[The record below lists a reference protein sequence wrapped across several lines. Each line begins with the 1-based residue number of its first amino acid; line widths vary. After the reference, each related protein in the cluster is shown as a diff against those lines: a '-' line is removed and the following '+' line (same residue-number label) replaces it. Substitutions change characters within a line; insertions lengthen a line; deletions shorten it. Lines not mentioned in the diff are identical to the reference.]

1 MNFLKLLLC
10 LTLQQ
15 PYILHYFVA
24 LITYSYTLTAVTMAF
39 WLILTQVIATKYGS
53 VDEKMRL
60 VAFATVF
67 LASILLS
74 IVLKLYDVLFD
85 ALFFTG

>member
-1 MNFLKLLLC
+1 
-10 LTLQQ
+10 
-15 PYILHYFVA
+15 
-24 LITYSYTLTAVTMAF
+24 MAF